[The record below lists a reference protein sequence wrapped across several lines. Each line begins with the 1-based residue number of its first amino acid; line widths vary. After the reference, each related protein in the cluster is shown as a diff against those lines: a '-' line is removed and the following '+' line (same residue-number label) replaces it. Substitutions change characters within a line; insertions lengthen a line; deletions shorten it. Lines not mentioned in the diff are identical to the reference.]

1 MKYLLDT
8 NICVHFLRGKYNLDQ
23 KLRAVGIDNCYI
35 SEITL
40 LELEYGV
47 ENSDAAFQ
55 SNQKLALEHFAKLF
69 NDRILPIR
77 SCFTIYAKQK
87 VRLRKLGTPISDFDL
102 LIGSSALTHD
112 FMMVTD
118 NVKEFIRIEN
128 IKIENWISK

>member
-23 KLRAVGIDNCYI
+23 KLRAVGIENCYI

-55 SNQKLALEHFAKLF
+55 SNQKLALEHFAKQF

-77 SCFTIYAKQK
+77 SCFTIYSLKPYIKKICTQIRVLALASL
-87 VRLRKLGTPISDFDL
+87 VRGRG
-102 LIGSSALTHD
+102 
-112 FMMVTD
+112 MW
-118 NVKEFIRIEN
+118 FIFRAMPE
-128 IKIENWISK
+128 K